1 MRPSL
6 FSPPCTALAAER
18 ELSSCL
24 TSLSSH
30 LAIADMCGYSF
41 VSLTPSLIAQI
52 SDVRQIGVRSGT
64 LFAIISV
71 ASLVGNPIGGALLT
85 KWNGEYTG
93 LQVFAG
99 VLTFAGYGSCLQ
111 MSTARAVLLTCGRS
125 IVLSLA
131 RVRLAGWK
139 VMTKI

>member
-6 FSPPCTALAAER
+6 SSPPCTALAAER
-18 ELSSCL
+18 EWSCPQPL
-24 TSLSSH
+24 PSDV
-30 LAIADMCGYSF
+30 AVADKSGYSF

-64 LFAIISV
+64 LFAIISI

-99 VLTFAGYGSCLQ
+99 VLTFSGYGFRLQ
-111 MSTARAVLLTCGRS
+111 LSTMRVMLLTCDRS
-125 IVLSLA
+125 VVLSLA